1 MNTKAAT
8 DTRGIKM
15 TGQEARALEYRE
27 LLNRD
32 LREMYTRAMKSEGIP
47 FWLSV
52 DKVYYNGDATIV
64 KWYDGTKTVVHCTG
78 EDKAHYSRELGLA
91 LCYMKKIAGNGTIL
105 ERMLEPAFDERNV
118 QKPFEYDKTEEKT
131 EKPIS
136 VKAVESKDLDDDLDE
151 DVETLQEE
159 VIEEEPKKTEKNSG
173 DRFLVQELMS
183 DDM

>member
-15 TGQEARALEYRE
+15 TGQEARTLEYRE
-27 LLNRD
+27 LLNRN
-32 LREMYTRAMKSEGIP
+32 LREMYARAMKPEGIP

-105 ERMLEPAFDERNV
+105 ERMLEPAFDEKNV
-118 QKPFEYDKTEEKT
+118 QVPFEYGEDKAEEKAEQPICVKALGT
-131 EKPIS
+131 EKAPDDS
-136 VKAVESKDLDDDLDE
+136 HYEPLVK
-151 DVETLQEE
+151 
-159 VIEEEPKKTEKNSG
+159 
-173 DRFLVQELMS
+173 ELFS
-183 DDM
+183 N

>member
-1 MNTKAAT
+1 MNTKTAT

-15 TGQEARALEYRE
+15 TGQEACALG
-27 LLNRD
+27 
-32 LREMYTRAMKSEGIP
+32 EMYARAMKPEGIP

-136 VKAVESKDLDDDLDE
+136 VKAVESKDLGDDLDE
-151 DVETLQEE
+151 DLETLQEE
-159 VIEEEPKKTEKNSG
+159 IFEEEPKKTEKNSG